1 MLFLSVSDDAQNRK
15 KISPQTKFDFN
26 QNSDPKLTI
35 RYDPAKLPKQTWQK
49 QKPPDLAHWSSH
61 HNSFQESNS
70 ASEYPLRHS
79 KQGAHRG
86 EGVNSENSPNS
97 DLNGEE
103 TSMIGKPYFKVS
115 VDYYSEEKKNANQ
128 SQDGMDANQTNVER
142 ILTNYE
148 NSDEDGEGVNM
159 KFMLLVIAVEFI
171 MLAVL
176 LFVLYK
182 LWKSN
187 RRGRETEIKAAPL
200 NNNKNVKTNDIQSP
214 GYKR

>member
-1 MLFLSVSDDAQNRK
+1 MQNRK
-15 KISPQTKFDFN
+15 NISPQTNFDHN
-26 QNSDPKLTI
+26 KNGDPKLTN

-49 QKPPDLAHWSSH
+49 GLQKPPDLAHWSSH
-61 HNSFQESNS
+61 HNSFHEPNH
-70 ASEYPLRHS
+70 AGEYPLRHS
-79 KQGAHRG
+79 KQGPHKG
-86 EGVNSENSPNS
+86 ESVNPENSPNS
-97 DLNGEE
+97 EMNGEE

-115 VDYYSEEKKNANQ
+115 VDYYSEEKKNTDQ
-128 SQDGMDANQTNVER
+128 SQNEKDVNETNVER
-142 ILTNYE
+142 ILTNDE
-148 NSDEDGEGVNM
+148 NSDEEGDGVNM
-159 KFMLLVIAVEFI
+159 KFMLMVIAVEFI

-200 NNNKNVKTNDIQSP
+200 NNNKNVKTNDIHSP